1 MLEKLKYINHLNE
14 TVDFGT
20 DGIYVNKNELRDY
33 EWTIT
38 KRNDKIKSF
47 GQGVVKRK
55 LPVVIICDTVEKSL
69 SARNRLYEVVE
80 KDVLAQQYG
89 RIVVDGYYMR
99 CYVMKS
105 QKKDY
110 TTAQRYISLTLT
122 VATDIPVWIRETKH
136 IFRKS
141 ADTGI
146 GGKNLDYPF
155 DYAFDYKGVNG
166 NGSIN
171 NAGIAESN
179 FRLIIYGECVD
190 PEIKIGNHLYK
201 INGKIGKNEYMTIDS
216 VTKEIF
222 LTTNDGK
229 RVNRFNDRYRRSY
242 IFEKIPAGSI
252 PVVWVGEYGF
262 DLILYDERS
271 EPKWT

>member
-55 LPVVIICDTVEKSL
+55 LPVVIICDTVEKSR

-122 VATDIPVWIRETKH
+122 VATDIPVWIKETKQ

-141 ADTGI
+141 DDSGV
-146 GGKNLDYPF
+146 GSKDLDYPF
-155 DYAFDYKGVNG
+155 DYAFDFKGVNG
-166 NGSIN
+166 NGNFINTSI
-171 NAGIAESN
+171 AATN
-179 FRLIIYGECVD
+179 FRMIIYGECID
-190 PEIKIGNHLYK
+190 PEITIGDHLYK
-201 INGKIGKNEYMTIDS
+201 INGKVGKNEFLTIDS
-216 VTKEIF
+216 VTKKIF

-229 RVNRFNDRYRRSY
+229 QINRFNDRYRRSY
-242 IFEKIPAGSI
+242 IFEKIPAGNV